1 LLVLDNLGLD
11 HQITTTN
18 PLRGQPRFGVT
29 TMKKNIKH
37 LITGTL
43 AGAALAA
50 VPALGLAAPAF
61 ADVTAPSH
69 AGVTHVVA
77 HPHQLGASNAG
88 GLMQPTLGNTNTN
101 TAPQLGASN
110 AGGLMQATN
119 TNTNT
124 APQSGA
130 SNAGGLMQRTLANTN
145 TAPQLGTGKSSRSK
159 DDGGAI
165 VQRR

>member
-1 LLVLDNLGLD
+1 
-11 HQITTTN
+11 
-18 PLRGQPRFGVT
+18 
-29 TMKKNIKH
+29 MKKNIRH

-61 ADVTAPSH
+61 ADVTASSH
-69 AGVTHVVA
+69 AGVAHVVA
-77 HPHQLGASNAG
+77 HPNQL
-88 GLMQPTLGNTNTN
+88 
-101 TAPQLGASN
+101 
-110 AGGLMQATN
+110 
-119 TNTNT
+119 
-124 APQSGA
+124 GA
-130 SNAGGLMQRTLANTN
+130 SNAGGLMQRTLASTNTAPQSAGSNAGGLMQRTLASTN